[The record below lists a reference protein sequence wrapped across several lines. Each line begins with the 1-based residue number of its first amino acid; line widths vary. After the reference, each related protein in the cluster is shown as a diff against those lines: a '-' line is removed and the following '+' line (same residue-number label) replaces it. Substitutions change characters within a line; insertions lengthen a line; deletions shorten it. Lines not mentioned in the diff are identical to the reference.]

1 MYSETE
7 SKNALAMKLE
17 DIHFPVYRKY
27 KNNKSYFKIMHPNL
41 FEEIQIIGSK
51 KVIKQIEA
59 KLYPEV
65 LFVQDLVLN
74 FGDRAEEINEEEYHS
89 VKSAS

>member
-27 KNNKSYFKIMHPNL
+27 KNNKSYFKIIQPNV
-41 FEEIQIIGSK
+41 FEEIQVIGSK

-65 LFVQDLVLN
+65 LFVKDLILN
-74 FGDRAEEINEEEYHS
+74 FQSMADEISEKEYLEILRD
-89 VKSAS
+89 